1 MGVIARKS
9 HSVAAFLSMVGV
21 LFVSCLIADG
31 RSIAVSRAS
40 GNRDVFPKHPFGLG
54 VYYDQDGRVW
64 NERENFARG
73 FTCGDHERRGQAM
86 KAWSFIILV
95 ISFAATAVHL
105 VGASSGS
112 AAIGGIGAGL
122 QFLLF
127 ASWVILFAV
136 TLSFWNG
143 SFWCD
148 DLKHKLVLRDNFEL
162 SYGITFEAL
171 GMLMTLVS
179 LVLMAAKGA
188 KGDAPA
194 TAHKELPTTDEE

>member
-40 GNRDVFPKHPFGLG
+40 GNRAVFPKHPFGLG

-86 KAWSFIILV
+86 KAFAFIILV
-95 ISFAATAVHL
+95 ISFAATAIHL

-127 ASWVILFAV
+127 ASWIILFAV

-148 DLKHKLVLRDNFEL
+148 DLKTNKLVLRDSFEL
-162 SYGITFEAL
+162 SYGITFEVL
-171 GMLMTLVS
+171 GVLMSFVS
-179 LVLMAAKGA
+179 LVLMALKGA

-194 TAHKELPTTDEE
+194 TAHKELPADEE